1 MDLAQGLQL
10 LRSQMESYQ
19 MLEKYFSLLE
29 SIECLNTL
37 ILQILSILTNMVFQI
52 RPSMLLSR
60 MDGF

>member
-19 MLEKYFSLLE
+19 MLEKYFFLLE
-29 SIECLNTL
+29 SIECSNTL

-60 MDGF
+60 MDG

>member
-19 MLEKYFSLLE
+19 MLEKYFFLLE
-29 SIECLNTL
+29 SIECSNTL
-37 ILQILSILTNMVFQI
+37 ILQILSILTNIFQI

-60 MDGF
+60 MDG